1 MKRSVK
7 VAYGAAFWPPHHY
20 LLALAPLRAEAV
32 RHAATS
38 PLLDLGPH
46 GLIEAI
52 PVDVVARWIHR
63 AKPTCRRPMLLALWS
78 HDRYGCELR
87 FA

>member
-7 VAYGAAFWPPHHY
+7 VFYGAFFWPLHHY
-20 LLALAPLRAEAV
+20 LLALAPLWAESV
-32 RHAATS
+32 RHDATS

-46 GLIEAI
+46 GLMEAI

-63 AKPTCRRPMLLALWS
+63 AKPICQPPLLLALWS
-78 HDRYGCELR
+78 HDRYGCEVR